1 MMRSARRFDWGQFAV
16 GVSLYGR
23 LDQTA
28 GDLP

>member
-1 MMRSARRFDWGQFAV
+1 MMGGARPFDRGQFAV